1 MLGKLLDGRYQVN
14 QVLGA
19 GGFGRTYLAQDTR
32 RPGNPICVVKHLQPA
47 NRDPNFLE
55 TARRLFNSEAETL
68 EVLGNHNQIPRLL
81 AYFEEDQEFYLVQ
94 EYIEGHPLSKELTPG
109 QPWDQ
114 TGVVALLQELLEVL
128 DFVHN
133 HGVIHRD
140 IKPDNL
146 IRRNLDKKLV
156 LLDFGAVKQ
165 IRTQLAN
172 PQGQMSNTVAV
183 GTPGYMSSEQA
194 LGQPRPTSDIY
205 ALGIIAIQAI
215 TGRMPAELQEDLNTG
230 ELIWQ
235 DLAPVTPGLKHILTR
250 MVRYHFKDRYQ
261 SATEALQAVR
271 SLIAA
276 SSTYGQ
282 PVSPSQP
289 TPQST
294 PLSQQGTLA
303 VSPAAPPRRPTP
315 PTTPPTPTPPPPPE
329 PEPASEPNRAPLIIG
344 VGLAVA
350 MAAAGMAYGIR
361 QGMSGGMA
369 RGTCT
374 VTVQGL
380 NVRSNPNATI
390 VGTVNKG
397 TKLTLTGTKQGD
409 WVEIRSPQQGWV
421 FDQYLDCSSKTIAEQ
436 PESPTP
442 VETQPSP
449 TPEETQPSPTPV
461 ESKPSPSPEPTP
473 TPTPPPQKSPDQP
486 KPDNG
491 AKVLTKA
498 TEEYQKGNLDR
509 AIAAAQSVLPSSPAF
524 EDAQKKIETWQKE
537 WGEAKAKFDKIQQAY
552 NEGRYVDV
560 IIYAADSDFP
570 EQRYWREKLNELV
583 RKATQ
588 RKNQGDTDQET
599 PPSSE
604 QSNPENPKPE
614 PKEPTGDNSVP
625 MCEPET
631 EEAC

>member
-68 EVLGNHNQIPRLL
+68 EVLGNHEQIPRLL

-94 EYIEGHPLSKELTPG
+94 EYIEGHPLSQELIPG

-114 TGVVALLQELLEVL
+114 TRVVALLQALLEVL
-128 DFVHN
+128 DFVHH

-165 IRTQLAN
+165 IRTQLAS

-235 DLAPVTPGLKHILTR
+235 HLTPVSPGLKHILTR

-261 SATEALQAVR
+261 SAGEALQAVR

-276 SSTYGQ
+276 SSTHGQ
-282 PVSPSQP
+282 SVSPSQP

-315 PTTPPTPTPPPPPE
+315 PPPPPPE
-329 PEPASEPNRAPLIIG
+329 PEPTSEPNRAPLVIG

-361 QGMSGGMA
+361 QGLSGQGMA
-369 RGTCT
+369 RGNCT
-374 VTVQGL
+374 VTAQGL

-390 VGTVNKG
+390 VGTVNQG
-397 TKLTLTGTKQGD
+397 TKLTLTGTKQGN
-409 WVEIRSPQQGWV
+409 WVEIRSPRQGWV
-421 FDQYLDCSSKTIAEQ
+421 FGKYIDCSSVDTIAEQ
-436 PESPTP
+436 PK
-442 VETQPSP
+442 SP

-461 ESKPSPSPEPTP
+461 ESKPSPTPEETPSPK
-473 TPTPPPQKSPDQP
+473 QSPDQP
-486 KPDNG
+486 KDNG
-491 AKVLTKA
+491 AEILTKA

-509 AIAAAQSVLPSSPAF
+509 AIALAQSVVPSSQAF
-524 EDAQKKIETWQKE
+524 EDAQQQIETMQQE
-537 WGEAKAKFDKIQQAY
+537 WSEAKAKFDKIQQAY

-570 EQRYWREKLNELV
+570 EQRYWREELNKLV

-588 RKNQGDTDQET
+588 RRNQEDTNQEN

-604 QSNPENPKPE
+604 PSNPENSKSETKEPNQPSPKPTDE
-614 PKEPTGDNSVP
+614 DSVP
-625 MCEPET
+625 ICEPET